1 MICTLIIRQLDR
13 NWASF
18 LYIIFKN
25 SVYLSRN
32 DVVSN
37 LNKLNMYRNALQES
51 KSIEDLIDE
60 TCEYM
65 RSNLS
70 YAFTTIHA
78 YRKLWRGL
86 SRFME
91 QNSYIEYDKSVGE
104 QFLIFRLVG
113 KSPEQ
118 YKRYEKTLF
127 RSIKFIDE
135 FHQRREITIE
145 PKAEDFSGNIGIAIE
160 SYLSYRER
168 ENRLSPR
175 TLHGDRLYMSKFI
188 RYLNMT
194 GITEIEKINLQTVI
208 RFLQSLN
215 TTRRACRSSC
225 ITKLR
230 CMFRYWHEHHLV
242 AINLASQ
249 MPNDIYRKQEKL
261 PSVYTV
267 SEINSMLDN
276 IDRSNGQG
284 KRDYA
289 ILMLLSRYGLRAS
302 DICQLKFENIRWE
315 ENKIIINQYKTGN
328 RLELPLLQE
337 AGEAIIDY
345 LKYGRQVSILPNI
358 FLLLTSPYGQI
369 CSGTIYDAVNK
380 AMRSAGV
387 KPGKRRHG
395 SHIFRHSLASLLLEE
410 QIILPVISD
419 VLGHTSC
426 GSTRT
431 YTRIDMNSLKK
442 CILEVPPVESV
453 FYMQK
458 GGFFYE

>member
-1 MICTLIIRQLDR
+1 MDST
-13 NWASF
+13 
-18 LYIIFKN
+18 
-25 SVYLSRN
+25 
-32 DVVSN
+32 
-37 LNKLNMYRNALQES
+37 LQES
-51 KSIEDLIDE
+51 KRIEDLINE
-60 TCEYM
+60 TCEYL

-70 YAFTTIHA
+70 YALTTIHA
-78 YRKLWRGL
+78 YRKLWGGL

-91 QNSYIEYDKSVGE
+91 QNSYIEYDKSVGAK
-104 QFLIFRLVG
+104 FLTFRLAE
-113 KSPEQ
+113 KKPEQ
-118 YKRYEKTLF
+118 YKRYEKTLV

-135 FHQRREITIE
+135 FYQRKEITIE
-145 PKAEDFSGNIGIAIE
+145 PKAEDFSGNIGVAIE
-160 SYLSYRER
+160 SYLSYRKR

-175 TLHGDRLYMSKFI
+175 TLHNDRLYMSKFI

-194 GITEIEKINLQTVI
+194 GITKIEEIDLQTVI
-208 RFLQSLN
+208 RFLQSLD

-225 ITKLR
+225 ITRLR
-230 CMFRYWHEHHLV
+230 CMFRYWYEHHII
-242 AINLASQ
+242 AINLSSL
-249 MPNDIYRKQEKL
+249 MPDDIYRKQEKL

-267 SEINSMLDN
+267 SEIRGMLDN

-328 RLELPLLQE
+328 RLELPLLKE

-345 LKYGRQVSILPNI
+345 LKYGRQVSTLPNI
-358 FLLLTSPYGQI
+358 FLLLTSPYGQM

-410 QIILPVISD
+410 QTILPVISD
-419 VLGHTSC
+419 VLGHTSSC
-426 GSTRT
+426 STKT
-431 YTRIDMNSLKK
+431 YTRIDMTSLKK
-442 CILEVPPVESV
+442 CMLEVPPVESG

-458 GGFFYE
+458 GGLFYE

>member
-1 MICTLIIRQLDR
+1 M
-13 NWASF
+13 
-18 LYIIFKN
+18 N
-25 SVYLSRN
+25 S
-32 DVVSN
+32 
-37 LNKLNMYRNALQES
+37 NAFQKS

-60 TCEYM
+60 TCEYL

-70 YAFTTIHA
+70 YALTTIHA
-78 YRKLWRGL
+78 YRKLWGGL
-86 SRFME
+86 LRFME
-91 QNSYIEYDKSVGE
+91 QNTFIEYDKSVGAK
-104 QFLIFRLVG
+104 FLTFRLG
-113 KSPEQ
+113 EKKPGQ
-118 YKRYEKTLF
+118 YKRYEKTLV

-135 FHQRREITIE
+135 FYQKREITIVPE
-145 PKAEDFSGNIGIAIE
+145 AEDFSGNIGVAIE

-175 TLHGDRLYMSKFI
+175 TLHDDRLYMSKFI
-188 RYLNMT
+188 HYLNMA
-194 GITEIEKINLQTVI
+194 GITKIEEIDLQTVI
-208 RFLQSLN
+208 RFLQSLD

-225 ITKLR
+225 ITRLR
-230 CMFRYWHEHHLV
+230 CMFRYWYEYHII
-242 AINLASQ
+242 AINLSSL
-249 MPNDIYRKQEKL
+249 MPDDIYRKQEKL

-267 SEINSMLDN
+267 SEISGMLDN

-328 RLELPLLQE
+328 RLELPLLKE

-345 LKYGRQVSILPNI
+345 LKYGRQVSTLPNI
-358 FLLLTSPYGQI
+358 FLLLTSPYGQM

-410 QIILPVISD
+410 QTILPVISD
-419 VLGHTSC
+419 VLGHTSS
-426 GSTRT
+426 GSTKT

-442 CILEVPPVESV
+442 CMLEVPPVESG